1 MVVAKLEQAVTELID
16 LVKHL
21 VSTHVHWN
29 VDLSKDEAMVKIEAA
44 RLALLASDVEELIAD
59 VADGNLDKAVTD
71 GEKLVADVKTLT
83 KTGAKNA

>member
-44 RLALLASDVEELIAD
+44 RLALLASDVEELVAD
-59 VADGNLDKAVTD
+59 VADGNLDKVVTD

-83 KTGAKNA
+83 KSGAKNA